1 MHVDAY
7 VYDSVCFILPLVLHD
22 AIVQNSSYMS
32 KLETRKLRLRQLKAK
47 YEKEETEWERLLEE
61 STLLEEGTAVVEE
74 DAAALADAAKRGRES
89 IEKDSLRNSIA
100 SACVTTSG
108 KLGLTVDALCGMVDN
123 VRRICNAADDKSRL
137 HAKEFMKESFKSFSH
152 VNDPMHLVSQLA
164 KK

>member
-1 MHVDAY
+1 MVVA
-7 VYDSVCFILPLVLHD
+7 
-22 AIVQNSSYMS
+22 VQNSSYMS
-32 KLETRKLRLRQLKAK
+32 KLETRKLKLRQLKAR
-47 YEKEETEWERLLEE
+47 YEKEEAEWEKLLEE
-61 STLLEEGTAVVEE
+61 STSLESNATGLVDE
-74 DAAALADAAKRGRES
+74 DAAAIADAAKRGRES
-89 IEKDSLRNSIA
+89 IEKDSLRSSIA

-152 VNDPMHLVSQLA
+152 VNDPIHLVSQLA